1 MNASA
6 LSLAIKNE
14 IVTVSNGFKTTSE
27 SVSNISE
34 GVADLKLG
42 QDRAFEHL
50 QDERHQRIVD
60 WLSPLNMTSKH
71 VDTSSRRQAGTGLW
85 LLEHDLYKAWLV
97 GNERV
102 LWCQGIRTFSF
113 ASPSGLALC

>member
-6 LSLAIKNE
+6 LSLAIKNDVAT
-14 IVTVSNGFKTTSE
+14 ISNGLRITSQ
-27 SVSNISE
+27 SVSNITE

-42 QDRAFEHL
+42 QDLTFKHL

-60 WLSPLNMTSKH
+60 WLSPLNMTYKH
-71 VDTSSRRQAGTGLW
+71 NDTSSRRQAGTGLW
-85 LLEHDLYKAWLV
+85 LLEHDLYKAWLI
-97 GNERV
+97 GTERV

-113 ASPSGLALC
+113 ASPSRLTLC